1 MVRDAITTLVVHK
14 LIFQQPNSLKSQ
26 CLHYNAILNSLWWS
40 DWSLAKNTL
49 ISLRDRISFGLG

>member
-14 LIFQQPNSLKSQ
+14 LIFQQPNSLKS
-26 CLHYNAILNSLWWS
+26 NAYTTMPFWTHS
-40 DWSLAKNTL
+40 DGPIGVCKKHI